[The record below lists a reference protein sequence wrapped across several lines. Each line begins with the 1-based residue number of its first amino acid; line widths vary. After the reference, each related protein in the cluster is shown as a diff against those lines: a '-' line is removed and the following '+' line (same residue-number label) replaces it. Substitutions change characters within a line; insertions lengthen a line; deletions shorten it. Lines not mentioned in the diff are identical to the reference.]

1 MLLLTSVKDSGGK
14 SKQGLTDNLGD
25 AAEVSQHKV
34 YNIYTNKQLNGAIR
48 WGENRQTGVFRVEE
62 NKRMLI
68 MP

>member
-14 SKQGLTDNLGD
+14 NKQGLTDNLGD

-48 WGENRQTGVFRVEE
+48 WGKIGKQVFLGLR
-62 NKRMLI
+62 KTRGC
-68 MP
+68 